1 MTTEETA
8 DVGIKLGSGDVSF
21 RLGAATPSKVYL
33 GAQEV
38 WSDFVPTAPGVP
50 TGLTVETDQDNQSS
64 VDVSWTAPDS
74 DGGSAVTGY
83 KLYRSMNGTDYTLH
97 SSPSGTSD
105 TVTVAN
111 NGGQT
116 VYIKVAAVNAIGE
129 GSQSEATTGTLSIS
143 VPGAPTITS
152 AAWGGSE
159 TQVAWSNPEYTGGD
173 SGYVYTFRFNG
184 TPVTPDT
191 LISGV
196 GFFNTNFAGQEA
208 TLTLTNAAGE
218 GPASE
223 AVTVADNS

>member
-1 MTTEETA
+1 M
-8 DVGIKLGSGDVSF
+8 GIKLGSGDVSF

-38 WSDFVPTAPGVP
+38 WTDFVPTAPGVP
-50 TGLTVETDQDNQSS
+50 TGLTVETDEDNQSS
-64 VDVSWTAPDS
+64 VDVSWTAPES

-83 KLYRSMNGTDYTLH
+83 KLYRSLNGTDYTLH

-129 GSQSEATTGTLSIS
+129 GSQSEAETGTFSFTA
-143 VPGAPTITS
+143 PGAPTITS
-152 AAWGGSE
+152 AVGGGP
-159 TQVAWSNPEYTGGD
+159 TQVAWSNPEYTGGNT
-173 SGYVYTFRFNG
+173 SYVYTFRFNG

-208 TLTLTNAAGE
+208 TLTLTNLAGE
-218 GPASE
+218 GPAS
-223 AVTVADNS
+223 APVTVADNS